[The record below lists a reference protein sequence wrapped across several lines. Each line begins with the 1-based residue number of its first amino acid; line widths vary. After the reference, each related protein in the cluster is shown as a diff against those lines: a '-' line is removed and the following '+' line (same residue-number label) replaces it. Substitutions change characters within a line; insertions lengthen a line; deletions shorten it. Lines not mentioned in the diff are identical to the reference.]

1 MSATSPEIVP
11 LRREHLVD
19 WFGEDGNR
27 PTVKGIAALVDGKLI
42 AIAGVRYVFG
52 TVVMF
57 CGLRDEARPYRKTM
71 HKVALALVREAG
83 ERHRR
88 LIAEP
93 DDDEPTSRR
102 WLSRLGFEPDDDGIW
117 VWRHSRQSRR

>member
-1 MSATSPEIVP
+1 MTAIRPEIVP
-11 LRREHLVD
+11 LRREHLVE

-27 PTVKGIAALVDGKLI
+27 PTVRGIAVHLDGDLI
-42 AIAGVRYVFG
+42 AIAGVRYAYG
-52 TVVMF
+52 TVIMF
-57 CGLRDEARPYRKTM
+57 CGLRDEARQFRKTI
-71 HKVALALVREAG
+71 HKVALGLVKEAG

-88 LIAEP
+88 VIAEP

-117 VWRHSRQSRR
+117 VWRHSRQSRQ